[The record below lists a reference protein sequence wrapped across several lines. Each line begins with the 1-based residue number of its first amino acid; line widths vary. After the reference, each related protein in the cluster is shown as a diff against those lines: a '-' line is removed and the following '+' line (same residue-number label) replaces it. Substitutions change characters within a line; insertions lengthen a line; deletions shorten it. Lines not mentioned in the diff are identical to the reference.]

1 MKYKNLLLLSAF
13 WAFLMPTLEGKN
25 LLACP
30 YDPRIERTEREQEDV
45 DLYARL
51 RAPQIRQRVTKAR
64 MYDEMHP
71 TIREW
76 VDNYRK
82 HYFQDSPSSVVL
94 YNDNENG
101 IQIRMYHQVSNKED
115 AFIVFARTRFF
126 EDDVLWEY
134 KKEPAINPQTGRPWI
149 ELSASEL
156 RTAMRGGKKMDEPDQ
171 QFLKDVL
178 SILNENFHYFYG
190 MQLVDLGRDPEVNPE
205 ELIGKII
212 PQKVV
217 AYGEHVDMF
226 DMTDKSEQQISIYR
240 ALGHPIYA
248 LGPLLEPKFKYGGK
262 CSHCG
267 GKGVVTTFLR
277 SGLDY
282 DITYFNQVKVSEVYP
297 SRLARAA
304 QVVPAKHL
312 EHTLKG
318 FQKLCEERGVNLRSQ
333 SMNKTPLAR
342 ALYLVYHKTNRYVEE
357 LLKHP
362 YVANSFSTHKIEEGV
377 NHLYDVVPIKGLYEE
392 RDSSRA
398 SSRSSSKTKA
408 TGSKTKRRT
417 QRSARERN

>member
-1 MKYKNLLLLSAF
+1 
-13 WAFLMPTLEGKN
+13 MPTLEGKN

-82 HYFQDSPSSVVL
+82 HYFQDSPKSVVL

-101 IQIRMYHQVSNKED
+101 IQIRMYSQASNKEN
-115 AFIVFARTRFF
+115 ALIVFARTKFF

-190 MQLVDLGRDPEVNPE
+190 MQLVDLGRNPDLNPE

-248 LGPLLEPKFKYGGK
+248 LGPLLEPKSKYGGG

-267 GKGVVTTFLR
+267 GKGVVGAYLK
-277 SGLDY
+277 SGLRY
-282 DITYFNQVKVSEVYP
+282 EIVYFNQVKVSEVYP
-297 SRLARAA
+297 SFLARAA
-304 QVVPAKHL
+304 QMVAAPEYL
-312 EHTLKG
+312 DLTLKG
-318 FQKLCEERGVNLRSQ
+318 FQKLCEERGVNLSQQ

-357 LLKHP
+357 LSKHP

-392 RDSSRA
+392 KSSSRA
-398 SSRSSSKTKA
+398 NSRSSSRA
-408 TGSKTKRRT
+408 TNSRNKRRNK
-417 QRSARERN
+417 RSSGRR

>member
-1 MKYKNLLLLSAF
+1 MRSFHLLLSAF

-82 HYFQDSPSSVVL
+82 HYFQDSPKSVVL

-101 IQIRMYHQVSNKED
+101 IQIRMYSQASNKEN
-115 AFIVFARTRFF
+115 ALIVFARTKFF

-190 MQLVDLGRDPEVNPE
+190 MQLVDLGRNPDLNPE

-248 LGPLLEPKFKYGGK
+248 LGPLLEPKSKYGGG

-267 GKGVVTTFLR
+267 GKGVVGAYLK
-277 SGLDY
+277 SGLRY
-282 DITYFNQVKVSEVYP
+282 EIVYFNQVKVSEVYP
-297 SRLARAA
+297 SFLARAA
-304 QVVPAKHL
+304 QMVAAPEYL
-312 EHTLKG
+312 DLTLKG
-318 FQKLCEERGVNLRSQ
+318 FQKLCEERGVNLSQQ

-357 LLKHP
+357 LSKHP

-392 RDSSRA
+392 KSSSRA
-398 SSRSSSKTKA
+398 NSRSSSRA
-408 TGSKTKRRT
+408 TNSRNKRRNK
-417 QRSARERN
+417 RSSGRR

>member
-1 MKYKNLLLLSAF
+1 
-13 WAFLMPTLEGKN
+13 MPTLEGKN

-82 HYFQDSPSSVVL
+82 HYFQDSPKSVVL

-101 IQIRMYHQVSNKED
+101 IQIRMYSQASNKEN
-115 AFIVFARTRFF
+115 ALIVFARTKFF

-190 MQLVDLGRDPEVNPE
+190 MQLVDLGRNPDLNPE

-248 LGPLLEPKFKYGGK
+248 LGPLLEPKSKYGGG

-267 GKGVVTTFLR
+267 GKGVVGAYLK
-277 SGLDY
+277 SGLRY
-282 DITYFNQVKVSEVYP
+282 EIVYFNQVKVSEVYP
-297 SRLARAA
+297 SSLARAA
-304 QVVPAKHL
+304 QMVAAPEYL
-312 EHTLKG
+312 DLTLKG
-318 FQKLCEERGVNLRSQ
+318 FQKLCEERGVNLSQQ

-357 LLKHP
+357 LSKHP

-392 RDSSRA
+392 KSSSRA
-398 SSRSSSKTKA
+398 NSRSSSRA
-408 TGSKTKRRT
+408 TNSRNKRRNK
-417 QRSARERN
+417 RSSGRR

>member
-1 MKYKNLLLLSAF
+1 M
-13 WAFLMPTLEGKN
+13 T
-25 LLACP
+25 CP

-82 HYFQDSPSSVVL
+82 HYFQDSVKSVVL
-94 YNDNENG
+94 YNDNQQG
-101 IQIRMYHQVSNKED
+101 IQIRMYHQVSDKED

-240 ALGHPIYA
+240 ALGHPFYA
-248 LGPLLEPKFKYGGK
+248 LGPLLKPKFKYGGK

-277 SGLDY
+277 SGFHY

-312 EHTLKG
+312 EDTLKG
-318 FQKLCEERGVNLRSQ
+318 FQKLCEERGVNLRTQ
-333 SMNKTPLAR
+333 SMNKTPLGR
-342 ALYLVYHKTNRYVEE
+342 ALYLVYHKTNQYVEE

-392 RDSSRA
+392 KSSSRA
-398 SSRSSSKTKA
+398 NSRSSSRA
-408 TGSKTKRRT
+408 TNSRNKHRNKRSSGR
-417 QRSARERN
+417 R

>member
-1 MKYKNLLLLSAF
+1 M
-13 WAFLMPTLEGKN
+13 
-25 LLACP
+25 ACP

-82 HYFQDSPSSVVL
+82 HYFQDSPKSVVL

-101 IQIRMYHQVSNKED
+101 IQIRMYSQASNKEN
-115 AFIVFARTRFF
+115 ALIVFARTKFF

-190 MQLVDLGRDPEVNPE
+190 MQLVDLGRNPDLNPE

-248 LGPLLEPKFKYGGK
+248 LGPLLEPKSKYGGG

-267 GKGVVTTFLR
+267 GKGVVGAYLK
-277 SGLDY
+277 SGLRY
-282 DITYFNQVKVSEVYP
+282 EIVYFNQVKVSEVYP
-297 SRLARAA
+297 SSLARAA
-304 QVVPAKHL
+304 QMVAAPEYL
-312 EHTLKG
+312 DLTLKG
-318 FQKLCEERGVNLRSQ
+318 FQKLCEERGVNLSQQ

-357 LLKHP
+357 LSKHP

-392 RDSSRA
+392 KSSSRA
-398 SSRSSSKTKA
+398 NSRSSSRA
-408 TGSKTKRRT
+408 TNSRNKRRNK
-417 QRSARERN
+417 RSSGRR